1 MVMAREYSWV
11 VPSAMGETGFLIP
24 AALHRAELSIDRS
37 RFIASVGHAGSAAA
51 ARAFIDA
58 VRAEFPDATHNCW
71 AFVAGPPGDT
81 ASIGMSDAGEP
92 HGTAGRPMLDVLI
105 HSGIGEVVAVVTRY
119 YGGIKLGTGGLVKA
133 YGGCVQHALATLPT
147 IRKVERVHVV
157 IEAEYADVDTLR
169 RALGEFD
176 AELLAENYGERVRYE
191 TAVPRAAVDRFT
203 RTLVN
208 RTAGRA
214 SFLIDG
220 L

>member
-1 MVMAREYSWV
+1 
-11 VPSAMGETGFLIP
+11 MGETGFPIP
-24 AALHRAELSIDRS
+24 AALHRAETSIDRS
-37 RFIASVGHAGSAAA
+37 RFIASVGHADSAAA

-58 VRAEFPDATHNCW
+58 IRAEFPDATHNCW

-133 YGGCVQHALATLPT
+133 YGGSVQQALATLPT

-157 IEAEYADVDTLR
+157 IDAEYADVDTLR
-169 RALGEFD
+169 RALAEFD
-176 AELLAENYGERVRYE
+176 AELLAESYGERVRYE
-191 TAVPRAAVDRFT
+191 AAVPRDAFDRFT
-203 RTLVN
+203 EMIVN

-214 SFLIDG
+214 KFLTES